1 DFVLLDTP
9 PLLAVTDPSVVA
21 PRADGVILTIRITK
35 NGRPAAERA
44 KEILG
49 TLGATVIGVVVN
61 GTDRRAGSGGYG
73 YGTYGYGYGY
83 GNAGYHSNGEDTRP
97 QPPAAEGAS
106 PAKR

>member
-1 DFVLLDTP
+1 VIDTP

-44 KEILG
+44 KEILA

-61 GTDRRAGSGGYG
+61 GVDRNTGPKGYG
-73 YGTYGYGYGY
+73 YGNYGYGYGGY
-83 GNAGYHSNGEDTRP
+83 GNEATAESPKPE
-97 QPPAAEGAS
+97 PAAAGIAEKAGG
-106 PAKR
+106 